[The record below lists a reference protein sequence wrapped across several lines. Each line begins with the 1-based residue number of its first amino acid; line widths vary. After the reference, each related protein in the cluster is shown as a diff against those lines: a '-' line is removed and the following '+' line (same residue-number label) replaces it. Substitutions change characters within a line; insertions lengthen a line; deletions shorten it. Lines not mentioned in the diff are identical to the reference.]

1 LQQAKIPIIFIYPKF
16 VLPTKMKILVLA
28 LLIFCNFY
36 AFAQQKKLDSLIAIN
51 NNYQKQDSQKVIYL
65 TNIFRQYSRMNNME
79 KLLEYSNKAIALSK
93 TLSQT
98 YSLTYVYERLGLC
111 YHGKSKYL
119 QAIEYYN
126 EGIAVAKKRNDKY
139 ITAGFY
145 TNLSALYGSIPDYSK
160 ALETNELAVG
170 LYNDIG
176 DKNSISNC
184 YMNIGS
190 VYIDLR
196 QHVNAVNYINKA
208 LLFFKTADGGINYG
222 VSSAYQGIA
231 RAYLQASDNELKTMA
246 VNPSEKYVKALEI
259 LKKGLIVAKNSQYA
273 DDLEGNISKDIGEI
287 YEKTENK
294 AQAIIY
300 YKAALSILEK
310 NESKEHLGNILYSL
324 GHFYYTNNDLQTSIS
339 YLKQSLFAS
348 TPAGLLSIQ
357 QNALLMLSIV
367 YEKKGMPDS
376 AFIFYKQYIAVK
388 ENIFNQEKEKEI
400 TRKQLT
406 LDFII
411 KENDYKLVQ
420 QLTDGKLQQQ
430 VLLAKQQQQNLQL
443 KQQQLQLANKEKD
456 LQRLTYLKKQVELQN
471 EKQLQSSLLLKNKL
485 QAKYDNEVNG
495 KQIAKQKL
503 QISFD
508 EKVKLFLGIAI
519 VLALMV
525 TGFIFY
531 SQRKTARLNNIIIE
545 QKTALEQL
553 GNVKDKIFSVV
564 SHDMRA
570 PVNSLISFID
580 ILEEGNIPQGKLTLY
595 AKDLKQNLT
604 YTSALMN
611 NLLNWAASQ
620 MQGFKPVK
628 ESFDLSLLVTE
639 ISNTLQHH
647 IQQKKVTVLNQIALH
662 TTVHA
667 DRNMMAAILRNLVS
681 NAIKFSYK
689 DGCINIAVATTAS
702 GYNISI
708 SDEGIGMKTDQLLHF
723 NRNIQQPTES
733 KRGTANEKGT
743 GLGLLL
749 CKTFANQMGGKIS
762 AIKNEKGMTFFIIMP
777 S

>member
-1 LQQAKIPIIFIYPKF
+1 
-16 VLPTKMKILVLA
+16 MKLLVLV
-28 LLIFCNFY
+28 LFIHCNIY
-36 AFAQQKKLDSLIAIN
+36 TIAQQRKLDSLLTVN

-65 TNIFRQYSRMNNME
+65 TNIFRQYFRLKNNE
-79 KLLEYSNKAIALSK
+79 KFEEYILKGIAVANKLPQSNSLSV
-93 TLSQT
+93 L
-98 YSLTYVYERLGLC
+98 YENLGLC
-111 YHGKSKYL
+111 YHGISNYPK
-119 QAIEYYN
+119 AIEAYTK
-126 EGIAVAKKRNDKY
+126 GIEAGKKANNTSQVAGLY
-139 ITAGFY
+139 L
-145 TNLSALYGSIPDYSK
+145 NLGALYTSLADYPK
-160 ALETNELAVG
+160 ALESTQLAVN
-170 LYNDIG
+170 LYN
-176 DKNSISNC
+176 SIKDEGEISSC
-184 YMNIGS
+184 YMNIG
-190 VYIDLR
+190 VIY
-196 QHVNAVNYINKA
+196 NYIGQPEKA
-208 LLFFKTADGGINYG
+208 INYIEKAIAMFKKNSNGINYG
-222 VSSAYQGIA
+222 VSSAYQG
-231 RAYLQASDNELKTMA
+231 
-246 VNPSEKYVKALEI
+246 
-259 LKKGLIVAKNSQYA
+259 
-273 DDLEGNISKDIGEI
+273 
-287 YEKTENK
+287 
-294 AQAIIY
+294 
-300 YKAALSILEK
+300 
-310 NESKEHLGNILYSL
+310 LGNIYLDQLKKNENNRKNISSKNFIAALDNLEKGLSVAEAAKENSLIGSISNDLGSLYEKVENKNL
-324 GHFYYTNNDLQTSIS
+324 ALFYYDKALKIIKQNSSPEDEANVLFNVGNYYASSNDIQKGYNYLRSSLQIG
-339 YLKQSLFAS
+339 KEK
-348 TPAGLLSIQ
+348 GLLGVQ
-357 QNALLMLSIV
+357 QKA
-367 YEKKGMPDS
+367 YEKLSELYERNSNYDTAIILYKEHIKMRDS
-376 AFIFYKQYIAVK
+376 
-388 ENIFNQEKEKEI
+388 IFNVEKEKEI

-406 LDFII
+406 LDFSI

-456 LQRLTYLKKQVELQN
+456 LQRLTYLTKQVELQN
-471 EKQLQSSLLLKNKL
+471 EKQLQASLLQKNSM

-503 QISFD
+503 QISYD

-519 VLALMV
+519 ALALMV

-531 SQRKTARLNNIIIE
+531 SQRKTARLNSIISE

-580 ILEEGNIPQGKLTLY
+580 ILEEGKIPQEKLTLY

-647 IQQKKVTVLNQIALH
+647 IQQKKVIIGNHIPLDTI
-662 TTVHA
+662 VHA

-681 NAIKFSYK
+681 NAVKFSYK
-689 DGCINIAVATTAS
+689 DGCINIAVANSAI
-702 GYNISI
+702 GYTISI
-708 SDEGIGMKTDQLLHF
+708 TDEGTGMQDNQLLLF
-723 NRNIQQPTES
+723 NKNTQQPTES

-749 CKTFANQMGGKIS
+749 CKTFAHQMGGKIS
-762 AIKNEKGMTFFIIMP
+762 AQKNVKGMTFLITMP
-777 S
+777 A